1 MAEQVD
7 LSKINSGEPQQMA
20 DRESPLVISWEAF
33 KKSESY
39 ENSKKWA
46 AYPEHL
52 EGSLWALFST
62 GFMAAAQFERARCV
76 DVVNAARNGEIDTDL
91 RSIRACIED
100 GYIRKDSSNG

>member
-1 MAEQVD
+1 MSDQVD
-7 LSKINSGEPQQMA
+7 LSKIRSDQPQGMA
-20 DRESPLVISWEAF
+20 DKDSPLVVAWEAF
-33 KKSESY
+33 KTSESY
-39 ENSKKWA
+39 ANSVKWA

-91 RSIRACIED
+91 RSIRSCIEE
-100 GYIRKDSSNG
+100 GYIPKESGNG